1 MVSQVFVLTC
11 ISALSGTING
21 YTWSRNYGRVRGCID
36 INCGIVG
43 SPINP
48 DADYFFFSTYL
59 LSVVSASFGMC
70 RFLKSGP
77 MTLVP
82 RTSYGFSF
90 ILSMFIVAGSLISKG
105 VILAYL
111 VADSDRIRTSSDF
124 AINFLVW
131 ISCNV
136 LPSLIYVSTM
146 KKIKIYIHVYIH
158 VYVKKQNLTAQNLRK
173 SHF

>member
-11 ISALSGTING
+11 ISALSGQIRANTR
-21 YTWSRNYGRVRGCID
+21 YSYYGRVSNCID

-82 RTSYGFSF
+82 RTSFGFSF
-90 ILSMFIVAGSLISKG
+90 ILSMFIVAIGLISKG

-111 VADSDRIRTSSDF
+111 ITGVRTSSDF
-124 AINFLVW
+124 SINFLVW

-136 LPSLIYVSTM
+136 LPSLIYVST
-146 KKIKIYIHVYIH
+146 ILPSDFIYVH
-158 VYVKKQNLTAQNLRK
+158 K
-173 SHF
+173 